1 MKMKMSKLQ
10 DEMFQ
15 RLFMF
20 VQDMETRSDRF
31 EMFAILKTLYE
42 KLDVPNMTLKEVEE
56 LVDLLDREVE
66 NELNKMNLNDI
77 RKYTL

>member
-1 MKMKMSKLQ
+1 
-10 DEMFQ
+10 
-15 RLFMF
+15 
-20 VQDMETRSDRF
+20 
-31 EMFAILKTLYE
+31 MFAILKTLYE